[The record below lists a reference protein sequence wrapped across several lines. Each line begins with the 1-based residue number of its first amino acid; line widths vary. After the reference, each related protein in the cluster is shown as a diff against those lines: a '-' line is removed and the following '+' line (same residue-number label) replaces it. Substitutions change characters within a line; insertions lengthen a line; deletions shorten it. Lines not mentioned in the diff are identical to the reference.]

1 MTSFIPD
8 RIVPFRT
15 NVTSCPCHSFSTTST
30 CLTLAQSLPGA
41 GTPAHND

>member
-1 MTSFIPD
+1 MTSFIPN

-15 NVTSCPCHSFSTTST
+15 NVTSCPCHSFSTST
-30 CLTLAQSLPGA
+30 CLTLTQSLPGA